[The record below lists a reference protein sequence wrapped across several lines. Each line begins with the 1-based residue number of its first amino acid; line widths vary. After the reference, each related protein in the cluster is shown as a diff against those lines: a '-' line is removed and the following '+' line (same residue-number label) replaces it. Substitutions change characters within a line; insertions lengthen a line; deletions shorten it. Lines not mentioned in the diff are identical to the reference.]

1 MNDVHCHLCIQLVEE
16 LHFKRNSVMH
26 IKSQPFFFVSKPY
39 QSPDCYPNRLDSRS
53 SQVDVLKVFYLE
65 QLVSDLRKDN
75 QQLFDQMEEM
85 RVKNFEK
92 ENEYINQLKDLQEQI
107 LDVQALNKNYEYQ
120 VQFLQMKI
128 SYLEQNHR
136 PQDLQ
141 LTNSTDLFNSK
152 LQSESEESNQQIR
165 SLNNILEQKNIIIK
179 EYDEMRNKF
188 KLTQIEWSTKIEQ
201 LNIEIRNLNKQIT
214 KLELQLI
221 NQQKQVSLYQNESQ
235 LWRSKFLQLNKNY
248 NKSSEK
254 LVLTNVELDTAKK
267 EIQQINELRNK
278 RRSVGSIV

>member
-1 MNDVHCHLCIQLVEE
+1 
-16 LHFKRNSVMH
+16 MH
-26 IKSQPFFFVSKPY
+26 IKSQPFFFVSKQY
-39 QSPDCYPNRLDSRS
+39 QSRLLSKQIGQQKFLGR
-53 SQVDVLKVFYLE
+53 Q

-85 RVKNFEK
+85 RVKNFDK
-92 ENEYINQLKDLQEQI
+92 EHEYINQLKDLQEQLLEI
-107 LDVQALNKNYEYQ
+107 QAFNKNYEYQ
-120 VQFLQMKI
+120 IQFLQMKI

-136 PQDLQ
+136 LFDQQQQ

-152 LQSESEESNQQIR
+152 FQSENEESNQQIR

-179 EYDEMRNKF
+179 EYDEMKNKF
-188 KLTQIEWSTKIEQ
+188 KLSQIEQSTKIEQ

-235 LWRSKFLQLNKNY
+235 LWRSKFLQLNKTY
-248 NKSSEK
+248 NKSSEQ

>member
-1 MNDVHCHLCIQLVEE
+1 
-16 LHFKRNSVMH
+16 MH

-39 QSPDCYPNRLDSRS
+39 QSPDCYPNRLDSRG
-53 SQVDVLKVFYLE
+53 SQVDLLKVFFLE

-85 RVKNFEK
+85 RVKNFDK
-92 ENEYINQLKDLQEQI
+92 ENEYINQLKDLQEQ
-107 LDVQALNKNYEYQ
+107 LFETQAVNKNYEYQ

-128 SYLEQNHR
+128 SYLESNHR
-136 PQDLQ
+136 ILDQQ

-152 LQSESEESNQQIR
+152 VQSESEESNQQIR

-179 EYDEMRNKF
+179 EYDDMKNKF
-188 KLTQIEWSTKIEQ
+188 KLIQLEHSTKVEQ
-201 LNIEIRNLNKQIT
+201 LNIEIRNLNKQIN

-221 NQQKQVSLYQNESQ
+221 NQQKQVTLYQNESQ
-235 LWRSKFLQLNKNY
+235 LWRSKFLQLNKTY
-248 NKSSEK
+248 NKSSEQ

-267 EIQQINELRNK
+267 EIQKINELRNK

>member
-1 MNDVHCHLCIQLVEE
+1 
-16 LHFKRNSVMH
+16 MH
-26 IKSQPFFFVSKPY
+26 IKSQPFFFVSKQY
-39 QSPDCYPNRLDSRS
+39 QSPDCYPSRLDSRS

-85 RVKNFEK
+85 RVKNFDK
-92 ENEYINQLKDLQEQI
+92 EHEYINQLKDLQEQLLEI
-107 LDVQALNKNYEYQ
+107 QAFNKNYEYQ
-120 VQFLQMKI
+120 IQFLQMKI

-136 PQDLQ
+136 LFDQQQ

-152 LQSESEESNQQIR
+152 FQSENEESNQQIR

-179 EYDEMRNKF
+179 EYDEMKNKF
-188 KLTQIEWSTKIEQ
+188 KLSQIEQSTKIEQ

-235 LWRSKFLQLNKNY
+235 LWRSKFLQLNKTY
-248 NKSSEK
+248 NKSSEQ